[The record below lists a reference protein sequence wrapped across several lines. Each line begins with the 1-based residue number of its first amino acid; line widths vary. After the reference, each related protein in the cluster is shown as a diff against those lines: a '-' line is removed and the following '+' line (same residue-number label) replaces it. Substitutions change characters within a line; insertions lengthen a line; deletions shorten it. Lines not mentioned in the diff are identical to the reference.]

1 MAAPTLAPQ
10 GQLALDLDPQGQLSR
25 ELEVQGHT
33 QLTPQGKDDLRLS
46 RVEVMIATSLL
57 FAIFALA
64 FVVLWTAKTG
74 LPRTPE

>member
-33 QLTPQGKDDLRLS
+33 NVFGWIGPVGS
-46 RVEVMIATSLL
+46 AGHE
-57 FAIFALA
+57 
-64 FVVLWTAKTG
+64 
-74 LPRTPE
+74 

>member
-10 GQLALDLDPQGQLSR
+10 GQLALDLDPQDPLSR

-33 QLTPQGKDDLRLS
+33 QLTPQGKGDLRLS

-64 FVVLWTAKTG
+64 FVVLWDG
-74 LPRTPE
+74 